1 MMKSLYTLFGSF
13 MGLALLVA
21 VSAGAW
27 LPFDFIGGFF
37 CALEST
43 AKPMQTHEW
52 ATTPT
57 ICNSRW
63 TGWPK
68 SSLAL

>member
-43 AKPMQTHEW
+43 AKPMQTHE
-52 ATTPT
+52 
-57 ICNSRW
+57 
-63 TGWPK
+63 
-68 SSLAL
+68 